1 MSNLANILQSRAQ
14 DVIDSRTDTVLGN
27 LNISFDYLNSE
38 LMLKAVFDE
47 LVKNLPDSKPLIDKI
62 IQTRRINLPSSY
74 KEKVQACISILLF
87 WVKGNQEPFQ
97 LMSFFS
103 HYTDSDIMTNEAM
116 TFFFIPV
123 YKYIA
128 ERIVKMWCVE

>member
-1 MSNLANILQSRAQ
+1 
-14 DVIDSRTDTVLGN
+14 
-27 LNISFDYLNSE
+27 
-38 LMLKAVFDE
+38 
-47 LVKNLPDSKPLIDKI
+47 
-62 IQTRRINLPSSY
+62 
-74 KEKVQACISILLF
+74 
-87 WVKGNQEPFQ
+87 
-97 LMSFFS
+97 MSFFS